1 MKVVMKVDTIGG
13 AGKGGG
19 PKMTSGPGGSD
30 AWTAVSECV
39 VGGPGWG
46 RSGPPVGVEAGGE
59 GFLREEL
66 SLWVV
71 RPPHMDS
78 PSLQHSWTASA

>member
-13 AGKGGG
+13 AGKGRG

-30 AWTAVSECV
+30 AWTAVSERV
-39 VGGPGWG
+39 VGGLAGAGQAHQWGW
-46 RSGPPVGVEAGGE
+46 SAGGD

-66 SLWVV
+66 VTMGG
-71 RPPHMDS
+71 PPSTHG
-78 PSLQHSWTASA
+78 

>member
-1 MKVVMKVDTIGG
+1 MKVDTIGG

-39 VGGPGWG
+39 VGGLAGAGQAHQWGWRQEG
-46 RSGPPVGVEAGGE
+46 R
-59 GFLREEL
+59 
-66 SLWVV
+66 
-71 RPPHMDS
+71 DS
-78 PSLQHSWTASA
+78 

>member
-39 VGGPGWG
+39 VGGLAGAGQAHQWGWRQEG
-46 RSGPPVGVEAGGE
+46 R
-59 GFLREEL
+59 
-66 SLWVV
+66 
-71 RPPHMDS
+71 DS
-78 PSLQHSWTASA
+78 